1 MADELPA
8 TAWREALDRAEAAP
22 RCRARRR
29 NGRHSGLLRAA
40 QPLAAE
46 GGLTLD
52 LAKLRRGA
60 FGPGY
65 GWGGTLRWTDGYSGR
80 HIGSVGYEGFLNQE
94 YGRVRLTYTSTLW
107 GGHKQQSDYW
117 IDLATTP
124 QPFGGRRWWFVC
136 PKTGDLASKLHLP
149 PGALTFASRKAHK
162 LAYRSQRE
170 TRRDRALG
178 RAFKLR
184 RRLGD
189 QGGIGEEIAKP
200 KGMRWRTFDREMVKV
215 EVAEAGS
222 PLPASWPGWPGAAVA
237 GGRGCPCLWVAW
249 RAAERP

>member
-1 MADELPA
+1 MGGY
-8 TAWREALDRAEAAP
+8 RS
-22 RCRARRR
+22 
-29 NGRHSGLLRAA
+29 GRSGGR
-40 QPLAAE
+40 PTVE
-46 GGLTLD
+46 DGLTLD
-52 LAKLRRGA
+52 LAKLRRDGA

-107 GGHKQQSDYW
+107 DGEKHDSDYW

-124 QPFGGRRWWFVC
+124 QPFGGRRWWFIC
-136 PKTGDLASKLHLP
+136 PRTGERVAKLHLP
-149 PGALTFASRKAHK
+149 PGAFTFASRRAHK

-170 TRRDRALG
+170 TPRDRALG

-215 EVAEAGS
+215 EAAEAVVDGHTWLLVQS
-222 PLPASWPGWPGAAVA
+222 LNKRL
-237 GGRGCPCLWVAW
+237 GR
-249 RAAERP
+249 